1 MRNPSRSKLLLGA
14 IAATFLLASNVS
26 SQEVR
31 PAFWQ
36 VLEAAVTKQELGQ
49 EFEQVL
55 EHMAG
60 IPASRERVPHRL
72 SRVNDGLIHPWLP
85 PSQAAD
91 LKQRLAKPTSKQLG
105 SPFQGVIPDAAQ
117 WLDLENYPKQAVS
130 KDMTRLTE
138 LWQVVRDPNT
148 KGMDL
153 LGALSEYL
161 EEAHHLLNA
170 AHGELSLAQR
180 SLLWK
185 DHHKFYDAWAEEHD
199 PDTELDDEQAE
210 ALRAFKTLFAELKS
224 DRARILAVSE
234 GLLGLSSPI
243 FMKSLTKRLG
253 GLLQKGAAEKHGADI
268 LAVAG
273 ETDSARVILSG
284 TGQSKHDQAA
294 ALIIDLGGD
303 DVYEN
308 AATADKQDHLVSIVI
323 DLGGK
328 DRYAAGHPG
337 PVFAAGG
344 VALLVDRNGD
354 DTYEAQRLGQAASIL
369 GVAILLDLAGDDTY
383 KAHDFAQGHSTCGVA
398 LLYDL
403 AGNDTYSAHAFA
415 QGGGIG
421 NGLCALVDA
430 AGDDQYVADE
440 HWPDVY
446 GNSGPD
452 VYHGA
457 SQGYSTGIR
466 SNVAGGIAA
475 LIDLGEGKDRYQAG
489 SFSQGGG
496 YYFAFGLMFDGGGND
511 QAFGSR
517 YAQGFGVHQGIGVKW
532 DAGGDD
538 LYKCRSVAHAGM
550 AWDEGVGYL
559 LDDAGDDVYQVGD
572 LGCGGAAQTG
582 IAICID
588 SAGKDRYQTGKS
600 SQGGT
605 GASQYHDKPSIGVLI
620 DLGGDKDEYTM
631 EERANETLRATEGV
645 QIFLDCSAKKMPK
658 ALLAKPLR

>member
-1 MRNPSRSKLLLGA
+1 MRRPLLSTLLFGA
-14 IAATFLLASNVS
+14 AATTCLLTS
-26 SQEVR
+26 SAKPQDAQ

-36 VLEAAVTKQELGQ
+36 VIERAVAKQDVGKD
-49 EFEQVL
+49 FRMVL

-60 IPASRERVPHRL
+60 VPKERDYVPHRL
-72 SRVNDGLIHPWLP
+72 SRVDQGLIEPWAP
-85 PSQAAD
+85 PALAAD
-91 LKQRLAKPTSKQLG
+91 LKQRLAKPASDRLDAA
-105 SPFQGVIPDAAQ
+105 FQNVVPDIAQ
-117 WLDLENYPKQAVS
+117 WLDLIHYSEQS
-130 KDMTRLTE
+130 KSDEMASLNE
-138 LWQVVRDPNT
+138 LWRAVRNPKT
-148 KGMDL
+148 KGVD
-153 LGALSEYL
+153 
-161 EEAHHLLNA
+161 LLNA
-170 AHGELSLAQR
+170 LSAYVAQAQLLLSSAHDGLNASQQ
-180 SLLWK
+180 SLLWN
-185 DHHKFYDAWAEEHD
+185 DYPAFYDIWAKRHD
-199 PDTELDDEQAE
+199 PDQELDE
-210 ALRAFKTLFAELKS
+210 AQVEMQSAYTTLFAELKS
-224 DRARILAVSE
+224 DRERILAVSE
-234 GLLGLSSPI
+234 SLLGLSGPT
-243 FMKSLTKRLG
+243 FMKSLAKRLSNVH
-253 GLLQKGAAEKHGADI
+253 QKGVAAEYGEDI
-268 LAVAG
+268 LAVVG
-273 ETDSARVILSG
+273 DSADARVILSG
-284 TGQSKHDQAA
+284 TGRSLHKQSA

-303 DVYEN
+303 DIYEN
-308 AATADKQDHLVSIVI
+308 AAVAESQDRLVSLVIELGGQDH
-323 DLGGK
+323 
-328 DRYAAGHPG
+328 YQAGNPG
-337 PVFAAGG
+337 PVFTAGG
-344 VALLVDRNGD
+344 VALLVDRKGD
-354 DTYEAQRLGQAASIL
+354 DTYESGRLGQAASIL
-369 GVAILLDLAGDDTY
+369 GFAALIDFAGNDTY
-383 KAHDFAQGHSTCGVA
+383 RAHDYSQGHSTCGVA

-403 AGNDTYSAHAFA
+403 GGQDTYRAHAFA

-430 AGDDQYVADE
+430 EGDDEYVADE

-457 SQGYSTGIR
+457 SQGFSTGIR

-475 LIDLGEGKDRYQAG
+475 LIDLGKGKDRYQAG

-496 YYFAFGLMFDGGGND
+496 YYFAFGLMFDGGGDD

-559 LDDAGDDVYQVGD
+559 LDDAGDDIYQVGD

-588 SAGKDRYQTGKS
+588 SAGKDRYQTGRS

-658 ALLAKPLR
+658 ALRAKSLR